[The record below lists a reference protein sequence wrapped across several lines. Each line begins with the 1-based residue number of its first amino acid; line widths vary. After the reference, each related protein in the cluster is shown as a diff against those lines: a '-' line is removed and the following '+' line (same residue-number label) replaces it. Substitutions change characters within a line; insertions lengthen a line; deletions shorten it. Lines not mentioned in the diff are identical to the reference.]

1 MIAFFI
7 SLFELGEVRI
17 DFGVGLENLTL
28 KLFSWGVFCLC
39 WESLCLHESEHTWVY
54 SKCNKNAHDIAFQ
67 SKHQDINAGIKLP
80 NDIYATFTTLIL
92 SVLQGINNLIPCP
105 LQNLCQ

>member
-1 MIAFFI
+1 MRVNTHGFTVSAIKM
-7 SLFELGEVRI
+7 LM
-17 DFGVGLENLTL
+17 TL
-28 KLFSWGVFCLC
+28 HLKDGS
-39 WESLCLHESEHTWVY
+39 
-54 SKCNKNAHDIAFQ
+54 IQ

>member
-1 MIAFFI
+1 M
-7 SLFELGEVRI
+7 LM
-17 DFGVGLENLTL
+17 TL
-28 KLFSWGVFCLC
+28 HLKDGS
-39 WESLCLHESEHTWVY
+39 
-54 SKCNKNAHDIAFQ
+54 IQ